1 MANSTTSRMAYL
13 LFSAS
18 LLVQPALAG
27 SGDTQHDTVTRGD
40 ASLQSHGEYIDRMI
54 ADFVSKNQL
63 PGIAM
68 AIVQAPYI
76 PRSAGYGRINLEND
90 ELASTK
96 TIWNIGP
103 ITQAFTA
110 VAILQ
115 LKEMNKLDVNAA
127 VSKYVPNL
135 PAEWRKVSLL
145 ELLQH
150 SSGIPDYRD
159 IGLIEGKKYSPT
171 DLIDLVRGKSL
182 LFKSGTEVRQ
192 SATNF
197 ALLGLVIEH
206 ASGMSY
212 QDFITRYQIRR
223 TELSST
229 MFSSDLAT
237 KTFLDRPSPKD
248 GVNQHSRFESEL
260 PYIDPIEPATGYVA
274 HGSTMVPVRY
284 AASASL
290 YAFGSLWSSADDI
303 SKWDIAL
310 AGSTLVRDKGDRDLI
325 YTPSKLANGAI
336 VPAMAGW
343 EFTHHP
349 GFMEIKGYSP
359 GFSSY
364 LSRFTA
370 ADELVCVT
378 LLTDKQGVDF
388 TQLARAIADAY
399 KSGLGADVDPHKIV
413 AQESKFDVAGTVARL
428 KTKLAHDKVEI
439 FATFDHAANAHAA
452 GLELRPTEIV
462 VFGNAK
468 VGTKVMQ
475 DKQVAGLDLPL
486 RIMVWQDARNRT
498 WIGYT
503 SLDRF
508 VADYDIDDHMSV
520 AAMSKYLE
528 TTIDQVA
535 DVYTY

>member
-192 SATNF
+192 SATDF
-197 ALLGLVIEH
+197 ALLGL
-206 ASGMSY
+206 
-212 QDFITRYQIRR
+212 
-223 TELSST
+223 
-229 MFSSDLAT
+229 
-237 KTFLDRPSPKD
+237 
-248 GVNQHSRFESEL
+248 
-260 PYIDPIEPATGYVA
+260 
-274 HGSTMVPVRY
+274 
-284 AASASL
+284 
-290 YAFGSLWSSADDI
+290 
-303 SKWDIAL
+303 
-310 AGSTLVRDKGDRDLI
+310 
-325 YTPSKLANGAI
+325 
-336 VPAMAGW
+336 
-343 EFTHHP
+343 
-349 GFMEIKGYSP
+349 
-359 GFSSY
+359 
-364 LSRFTA
+364 
-370 ADELVCVT
+370 
-378 LLTDKQGVDF
+378 
-388 TQLARAIADAY
+388 
-399 KSGLGADVDPHKIV
+399 
-413 AQESKFDVAGTVARL
+413 ARL
-428 KTKLAHDKVEI
+428 I
-439 FATFDHAANAHAA
+439 QRGA
-452 GLELRPTEIV
+452 GIRWR
-462 VFGNAK
+462 A
-468 VGTKVMQ
+468 
-475 DKQVAGLDLPL
+475 
-486 RIMVWQDARNRT
+486 
-498 WIGYT
+498 
-503 SLDRF
+503 
-508 VADYDIDDHMSV
+508 
-520 AAMSKYLE
+520 
-528 TTIDQVA
+528 
-535 DVYTY
+535 